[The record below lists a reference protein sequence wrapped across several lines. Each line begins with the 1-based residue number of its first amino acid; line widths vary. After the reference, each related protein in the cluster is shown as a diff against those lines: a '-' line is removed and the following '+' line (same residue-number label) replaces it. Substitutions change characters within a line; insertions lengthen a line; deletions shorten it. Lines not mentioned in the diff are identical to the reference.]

1 MDKLKMQSE
10 NLVDENVEFIGK
22 KFPNCIVE
30 GKNDNGE
37 VVKMVDF
44 DLLKQEL
51 SKVFVEGNQE
61 RYVMSWPDKR
71 QAIISANMPLDKA
84 LRPCKKESVDFENT
98 QNIYIEGDNLES
110 LKILR
115 EAYLNKIKLIYIDPP
130 YNAGA
135 DLLYKN
141 NYEINE
147 EEFKTLNNDINE
159 DGFIM
164 TLNSDTS
171 GRYHTDWLN
180 MMYSRIKVAKDMLSE
195 DGCMVIA
202 IDHNELANTIK
213 ITDEI
218 FSEKNRIGIVTVVHK
233 PEGRN
238 QEKYFASS
246 NEFALFYAKNLE
258 EFNFEKVII
267 DEEIYKKYDLCD
279 DKGKYTLISF
289 IAKNHGRE
297 GFDKNLRINSPHKYF
312 PIYVSKDLKQF
323 SLDKIDGYY
332 EVYPNTGKQER
343 TWKYIKTTCL
353 EKIKNNEI
361 VAQMDSNGKVQ
372 LYEKYREDKGQL
384 IKTHWID
391 KKYNAMVNGTKLLDG
406 LMGVKTFDFPKS
418 LYLMEDII
426 NLTTKKDS
434 IILDFFSGSSTT
446 AHATMLLN
454 SKDGG
459 KRKFIMIQLP
469 LKCNK
474 DSEAFKSGYETIPQ
488 IAKERIR
495 RAGLKILL
503 DYAKENIDNLS
514 DSQRHLLNTI
524 FESDDEI
531 KFIYDNNLCEDVYEI
546 CKGFVDIGFRV
557 LKLDSSN
564 MKDVYYSPSDTEQT
578 NLLDLVSNIKE
589 DRSPEDL
596 LFQVMLD
603 MGVML
608 SSDIKTFDIKGKKV
622 FNVNDGNLVC
632 CFDENL
638 TDEVVTEIAK
648 MQPLYAVFRDSSMSS
663 DSVAVNFDQ
672 IFETYSPSTT
682 RKVL

>member
-1 MDKLKMQSE
+1 MDKLKMKSE
-10 NLVDENVEFIGK
+10 NLVDENIKFIAK
-22 KFPNCIVE
+22 RFPNAIVE
-30 GKNDNGE
+30 ARNENGVLSRIIDFE
-37 VVKMVDF
+37 V
-44 DLLKQEL
+44 LKQEL
-51 SKVFVEGNQE
+51 SSEIVESDKE
-61 RYVMSWPDKR
+61 RYQMTWPDKR
-71 QAIISANMPLDKA
+71 RAILTANYPITKT
-84 LRPCKKESVDFENT
+84 LRPCIEKSINFDNT
-98 QNIYIEGDNLES
+98 KNIYIEGDNLDV
-110 LKILR
+110 LKVLR
-115 EAYLNKIKLIYIDPP
+115 ETYLNKIKLIYIDPP

-141 NYEINE
+141 NYEMSE
-147 EEFKTLNNDINE
+147 TEFKNANFDIDE
-159 DGFIM
+159 DGYVM
-164 TLNSDTS
+164 TLNKDSC

-180 MMYSRIKVAKDMLSE
+180 MMFSRIKVARDMLRD
-195 DGCMVIA
+195 DGCLVIA
-202 IDHNELANTIK
+202 IDHNELANIIK
-213 ITDEI
+213 LADEI

-434 IILDFFSGSSTT
+434 LILDFFSGSATT
-446 AHATMLLN
+446 AHAVMHLN
-454 SKDGG
+454 AKDGG
-459 KRKFIMIQLP
+459 ARKFMMVQLP
-469 LKCNK
+469 WKCDD
-474 DSEAFKSGYETIPQ
+474 DSEAYKAGYKTIPD
-488 IAKERIR
+488 IAEERIR
-495 RAGLKILL
+495 RAGKRI
-503 DYAKENIDNLS
+503 KEENPNIQNL
-514 DSQRHLLNTI
+514 
-524 FESDDEI
+524 
-531 KFIYDNNLCEDVYEI
+531 
-546 CKGFVDIGFRV
+546 DIGFRV
-557 LKLDSSN
+557 FKLDSSN
-564 MKDVYYSPSDTEQT
+564 MKDTYYEPNQYST
-578 NLLDLVSNIKE
+578 NLLDQLDENIKP
-589 DRSPEDL
+589 DRTPEDL

-603 MGVML
+603 LGLML
-608 SSDIKTFDIKGKKV
+608 DSKIEEKTINEKKV
-622 FNVNDGNLVC
+622 FVVGEYNEAIDPDLIC
-632 CFDENL
+632 CFDSDVDNN
-638 TDEVVTEIAK
+638 TVTEIAK
-648 MQPLYAVFRDSSMSS
+648 LKPRFCVFRDSSMAK